1 MRRTRAARKGR
12 TFVNYGSL
20 HFTPGP
26 AHREAMR
33 PVILKLL
40 TLLLLGAAAGAAA
53 RPNAGQ
59 PPAGGS
65 AVAAGSAQAFSVSG
79 MTLDQA
85 VAMVSKQFAARVV
98 RAETKTVDGR
108 TLYVLRL
115 LNDQGRVWTVRVDAA
130 SGAVL

>member
-1 MRRTRAARKGR
+1 
-12 TFVNYGSL
+12 
-20 HFTPGP
+20 
-26 AHREAMR
+26 MR

-40 TLLLLGAAAGAAA
+40 TLLLLGAAAGATAH
-53 RPNAGQ
+53 PNAGQ

-65 AVAAGSAQAFSVSG
+65 AVAAGGAQAFSVSG